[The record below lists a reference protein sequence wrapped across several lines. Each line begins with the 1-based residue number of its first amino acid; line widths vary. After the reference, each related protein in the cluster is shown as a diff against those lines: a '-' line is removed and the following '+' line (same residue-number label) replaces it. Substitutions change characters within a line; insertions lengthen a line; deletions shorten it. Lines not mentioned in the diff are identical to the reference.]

1 MFKIEI
7 GFCPADDQVEAIFRD
22 ITAWVH
28 EVADDDERA
37 GQLFQRLLRLSPG
50 VRRAAAQREPGV
62 NY

>member
-22 ITAWVH
+22 MTAWFH
-28 EVADDDERA
+28 ELSDDGERA

-50 VRRAAAQREPGV
+50 VRAATRRATE
-62 NY
+62 